1 MEKKNC
7 WALLTTLPTV
17 DHRQSLL
24 FSKAQR
30 KTREKK
36 DVRALYGALGMT
48 SMHHRSSMCHKSKP
62 HPQSFYSAPNSLQEL
77 PNTLASFFYF
87 FSLIFYFHPCN
98 RLSQKGGPSYS
109 LHFTMVMINIALA
122 KVHKFFPEKIPSC
135 LGFSKHIE
143 VENWQKKIREIRRQV
158 KKKKKKSKN
167 STDKWSY
174 LSSLTQASPTCQTCC
189 HNLKQPTV
197 QIR

>member
-62 HPQSFYSAPNSLQEL
+62 HPQSFYGAPNSLQEL
-77 PNTLASFFYF
+77 PNTLASLFYF
-87 FSLIFYFHPCN
+87 FSLIFYFYPCN
-98 RLSQKGGPSYS
+98 RLSQKGGPQRS
-109 LHFTMVMINIALA
+109 LHFTLVMINIALA

-135 LGFSKHIE
+135 LGFSKHLE
-143 VENWQKKIREIRRQV
+143 VENWHKIIRV
-158 KKKKKKSKN
+158 KKTGKKEKKSKN
-167 STDKWSY
+167 STDKWFY

>member
-1 MEKKNC
+1 MEKKNR
-7 WALLTTLPTV
+7 WALLATLPTV
-17 DHRQSLL
+17 DCRQSLL

-30 KTREKK
+30 KIREKK
-36 DVRALYGALGMT
+36 DVCALHGVLGMT
-48 SMHHRSSMCHKSKP
+48 SMHHRSSMCRKSKP
-62 HPQSFYSAPNSLQEL
+62 HPQFLWCTKLTARAPQHPSI
-77 PNTLASFFYF
+77 TFYF

-135 LGFSKHIE
+135 LGFSKHLE
-143 VENWQKKIREIRRQV
+143 VENWHKIIRELRRQV
-158 KKKKKKSKN
+158 KKKKSQRIVQT
-167 STDKWSY
+167 SGHISPH
-174 LSSLTQASPTCQTCC
+174 SLTQASPTCQTCC